1 LSDKYGINT
10 RQTLLVCNVR
20 NAALLKN
27 RGEVMENHDFEELD
41 DHRGKG
47 DASVASRKGRVFSLS
62 FMYRYDET
70 LI

>member
-1 LSDKYGINT
+1 
-10 RQTLLVCNVR
+10 
-20 NAALLKN
+20 
-27 RGEVMENHDFEELD
+27 MENHDFEELD
-41 DHRGKG
+41 DQRGKG